1 MPALADSPAAAGE
14 PTKPARLAV
23 ALEIGPK
30 MVFATALD
38 WPGWCRRAKG
48 EQAAIDRLLDYAP
61 RFATILRR
69 AGLAL
74 PADYQVQIVER
85 LPGGAGTEFGA
96 PGVVAED
103 ERRPM
108 DAAEANRRA
117 GILAAAW
124 EAFDAVA
131 AAAPDAL
138 RKGPRG
144 GGRDT
149 SAIISHVIECDRGY
163 YGPKIGVRHKPF
175 TPEDPA
181 ALQALRQD
189 MLDRLSLASDGQPLV
204 ERGWTARFALRYITW
219 HVLDHLWEIEDR
231 SE

>member
-1 MPALADSPAAAGE
+1 MSDEEQDTAAAQGD
-14 PTKPARLAV
+14 PDPSPLRLA
-23 ALEIGPK
+23 LESGPK

-48 EQAAIDRLLDYAP
+48 EMAAIDRLLDYAP
-61 RFATILRR
+61 RYEVILRR

-74 PADYQVQIVER
+74 PAAYQAQIVER

-96 PGVVAED
+96 PGALAED

-108 DAAEANRRA
+108 EAAEAGRRA
-117 GILAAAW
+117 RILAAAW

-131 AAAPDAL
+131 AAAPAAL

-149 SAIISHVIECDRGY
+149 AAIVDHVIDCDRRY

-175 TPEDPA
+175 TREDRA
-181 ALQALRQD
+181 APQALRRE
-189 MLDRLSLASDGQPLV
+189 MLDRLAQASDGQPLV
-204 ERGWTARFALRYITW
+204 ERGWTAGFALRYITW

-231 SE
+231 ST

>member
-1 MPALADSPAAAGE
+1 MAALADPSAAAA
-14 PTKPARLAV
+14 PPAGASPLAV
-23 ALEIGPK
+23 ALELGPK

-38 WPGWCRRAKG
+38 WPGWCRRGKG
-48 EQAAIDRLLDYAP
+48 ELAAIDRLLDYAP
-61 RFATILRR
+61 RYEVILER

-74 PADYQVQIVER
+74 PAAYQAQIAER

-96 PGVVAED
+96 PGAVAEE

-108 DAAEANRRA
+108 EAAEAGRRA
-117 GILAAAW
+117 RILAAAW

-131 AAAPDAL
+131 AAAPAAL

-149 SAIISHVIECDRGY
+149 AAIVDHVIDCDRRY

-175 TPEDPA
+175 APEDRA

-189 MLDRLSLASDGQPLV
+189 MLHRLSQAADGQPLV
-204 ERGWTARFALRYITW
+204 ERGWTQRFALRYITW

-231 SE
+231 SD

>member
-1 MPALADSPAAAGE
+1 MTPPVGA
-14 PTKPARLAV
+14 PTPLRV
-23 ALEIGPK
+23 ALELGPR

-48 EQAAIDRLLDYAP
+48 EPAAIDRLLDYAP
-61 RFATILRR
+61 RYEAVLKR

-74 PADYQVQIVER
+74 PPAYQARIVER
-85 LPGGAGTEFGA
+85 LAGGSGTEFGA

-103 ERRPM
+103 ERRPI
-108 DAAEANRRA
+108 DAAEAAQRA

-124 EAFDAVA
+124 EAFDAGA
-131 AAAPDAL
+131 AAAPEVL

-144 GGRDT
+144 GGRDN
-149 SAIISHVIECDRGY
+149 SAIVAHVIECDRGY
-163 YGPKIGVRHKPF
+163 YGPKVGVRHKPF
-175 TPEDPA
+175 ASDDRA

-189 MLDRLSLASDGQPLV
+189 ILDRLSRPSDGQPLR
-204 ERGWTARFALRYITW
+204 EGGWTTRFALRYITW

-231 SE
+231 SD